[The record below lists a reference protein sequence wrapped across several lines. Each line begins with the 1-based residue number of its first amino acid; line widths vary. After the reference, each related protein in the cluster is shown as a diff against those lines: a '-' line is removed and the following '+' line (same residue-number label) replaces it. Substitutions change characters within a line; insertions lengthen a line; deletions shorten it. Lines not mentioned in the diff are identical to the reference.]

1 MPICPICAKPL
12 ETTRQRE
19 GVYYRCHICDGRAVT
34 VSQIRHVLGERVAM
48 KLLRLMKLSRRESAR
63 HCPFC
68 DTPMLLLNMP
78 EPPLELE
85 ACRGCNAVWFDAPTY
100 ASLPQL
106 AFESTSMLAMQAT
119 ELIAL
124 ERLKELKERQERERQ
139 EAKKKRRPHRISESD
154 EKRRGDVGRRGDTS
168 RPAQ

>member
-1 MPICPICAKPL
+1 MPTCPICAKPL

-19 GVYYRCHICDGRAVT
+19 GVYYHCQVCDGRAVT

-48 KLLRLMKLSRRESAR
+48 KLLRLMKLSRRETMR

-68 DTPMLLLNMP
+68 DKLMQLLNMQDP
-78 EPPLELE
+78 QLELE
-85 ACRGCNAVWFDAPTY
+85 ACRACNAVWFDAPTY

-106 AFESTSMLAMQAT
+106 AFESTSTIAMQAT

-124 ERLKELKERQERERQ
+124 ERLKELKERQERERK
-139 EAKKKRRPHRISESD
+139 EAKKKKRVHRISEND
-154 EKRRGDVGRRGDTS
+154 DKRRGDLGQRGDTY
-168 RPAQ
+168 RCLE

>member
-1 MPICPICAKPL
+1 MPTCPICAKPL

-19 GVYYRCHICDGRAVT
+19 GVYYPCPVCDGRAVT

-63 HCPFC
+63 KCPFC
-68 DTPMLLLNMP
+68 TKPMLVLNMQ
-78 EPPLELE
+78 EPLLELD
-85 ACRGCNAVWFDAPTY
+85 ACRSCNAVWFDAPTY

-106 AFESTSMLAMQAT
+106 AFESTSSIAMQAT

-124 ERLKELKERQERERQ
+124 QRLKELKERQEQERK
-139 EAKKKRRPHRISESD
+139 EAKKKKRLHRTAKPT
-154 EKRRGDVGRRGDTS
+154 EKPRDIDRAGTERSG
-168 RPAQ
+168 

>member
-1 MPICPICAKPL
+1 MPTCPICARLL

-19 GVYYRCHICDGRAVT
+19 GVYYHCTVCDGRAVT

-48 KLLRLMKLSRRESAR
+48 KLLRLTKLSRRDSAR
-63 HCPFC
+63 KCPFC
-68 DTPMLLLNMP
+68 TKPMLVLNMQ

-85 ACRGCNAVWFDAPTY
+85 ACRACNAVWFDAPTY

-106 AFESTSMLAMQAT
+106 AFESTGSIAMQAT

-124 ERLKELKERQERERQ
+124 QRLKELKEHQEQERK
-139 EAKKKRRPHRISESD
+139 EAKKKKRLHRISKTN
-154 EKRRGDVGRRGDTS
+154 EKS
-168 RPAQ
+168 RDIDRAGAQRPG